1 MGDTIIIT
9 EEETKPKPADVVV
22 VTPEA
27 APKAEKAVVQKTT
40 VTETRIVE

>member
-9 EEETKPKPADVVV
+9 EEESKPKPAEVIV

-27 APKAEKAVVQKTT
+27 PAKTEKAVVQKTT
-40 VTETRIVE
+40 VTETKIIE